1 MMDGLTKAWT
11 GLGSRRGRAS
21 WLRLA
26 RPFRLH
32 LRDSQ
37 PLLILLCVPLGA
49 IVGLLVVLM
58 HEAVALLH
66 WAAFGIPTTQSLSAS
81 VAIDPLRVAMV
92 PAAGGLLLGVT
103 GVLLRRFRSNDVV
116 DPIEANAL
124 YGGRMSFI
132 DSIRVAM
139 ATILSN
145 GAGASLGLEAAFSQI
160 GAGFMS
166 VAGRHLQLRRAD
178 MRVFVGAGAGAA
190 IAAAFNAPLAGAFY
204 AFELV
209 LGSYSPGA
217 LAQVGTAALAGTL
230 VVRGTLGIAPIFMTD
245 PQSGAFHQWDYPL
258 FALLGIG
265 ASAVGI
271 VIMRAAVWF
280 ESRMRRFGMPDWI
293 RPALGGALISL
304 LALVFPQVLGGGHG
318 AIQWLFLGTP
328 WLPYLLMLLAAKI
341 IATVLSIGSG
351 FRGGLFSASLF
362 VGCLYG
368 VCAVRLVSLFGS
380 WFEGEQMVFILVGM
394 GAVAAAIVGAPITIV
409 LLVLEATGNFNLTL
423 AVLTGVVVA
432 TTITNFRFGYSFA
445 TWRFHQRGKPIRS
458 GVDIG
463 WLSELKVAGIVRTD
477 VMEVGQGTPLLQ
489 LRRLVPLG
497 SRSTIF
503 AVDEAGNYAGQID
516 VTLIHDPDLDD
527 AADGLVA
534 SDLAVAGKYY
544 LRPEMDVRTALGWFE
559 KSCLET
565 LPVFAGEGEGRVIGY
580 VTEAYALKSFAYE
593 MERHHSSQLGLSPL
607 LGHIPG

>member
-1 MMDGLTKAWT
+1 MDGFAKACEAEGGDKRQGIWRR
-11 GLGSRRGRAS
+11 LGQ
-21 WLRLA
+21 
-26 RPFRLH
+26 PFRGH
-32 LRDSQ
+32 LRDSE
-37 PLLILLCVPLGA
+37 PLLILLCAPLGA
-49 IVGLLVVLM
+49 LVGLLVVLM

-66 WAAFGIPTTQSLSAS
+66 WTAFGVPVTQSLSAA
-81 VAIDPLRVAMV
+81 VAIDPLRIALV
-92 PAAGGLLLGVT
+92 PAAGGLLLGVV
-103 GVLLRRFRSNDVV
+103 GVSMRRFRSNEVV

-124 YGGRMSFI
+124 YGGRMSLI

-145 GAGASLGLEAAFSQI
+145 GVGASLGLEAAFSQI

-166 VAGRHLQLRRAD
+166 VAARQAGLRRAD
-178 MRVFVGAGAGAA
+178 MRIFVGAGAGAA

-209 LGSYSPGA
+209 LGGYSTGA

-230 VVRGTLGIAPIFMTD
+230 VVRATLGVAPIFMTD
-245 PQSGAFHQWDYPL
+245 PQSGAFNEWDYPL

-271 VIMRAAVWF
+271 AIMRAAVWF
-280 ESRMRRFGMPDWI
+280 EGRMRRFGMPDWL
-293 RPALGGALISL
+293 RPALGGALISC
-304 LALVFPQVLGGGHG
+304 LALIFPQVLGSGHG
-318 AIQWLFLGTP
+318 AIQWLFEDAP

-368 VCAVRLVSLFGS
+368 DCAVRLIGLLSP
-380 WFEGEQMVFILVGM
+380 WFEGEHMVFILVGM
-394 GAVAAAIVGAPITIV
+394 GAVAAAIVGAPVTIV

-432 TTITNFRFGYSFA
+432 TTITRFRFGYSFA
-445 TWRFHQRGKPIRS
+445 TWRFHQRGKPIHS
-458 GVDIG
+458 AVDIG
-463 WLSELKVAGIVRTD
+463 WMSELKVSGIVRTD
-477 VMEVGQGTPLLQ
+477 AQEVLLGTPLLQ
-489 LRRLVPLG
+489 MRRLVPLG
-497 SRSTIF
+497 SRATIF
-503 AVDEAGNYAGQID
+503 AIDESGNYAGQID

-534 SDLAVAGKYY
+534 GDLACAGNHY
-544 LRPEMDVRTALGWFE
+544 LLPDMDVRAALDGFE
-559 KSCLET
+559 KSRAET
-565 LPVFAGEGEGRVIGY
+565 LPVLAGEGGRRVVGY
-580 VTEAYALKSFAYE
+580 VTEAYALKCFAQE
-593 MERHHSSQLGLSPL
+593 MERHHSSQLGLSPRL
-607 LGHIPG
+607 DHSPG